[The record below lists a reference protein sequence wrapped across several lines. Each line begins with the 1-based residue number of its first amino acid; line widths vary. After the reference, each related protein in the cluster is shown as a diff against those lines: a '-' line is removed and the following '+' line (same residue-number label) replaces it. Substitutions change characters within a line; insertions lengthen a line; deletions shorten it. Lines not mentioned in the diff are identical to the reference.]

1 MAPADG
7 RVRIRKP
14 FYGWWIVLASLAF
27 HGLSGAAFSFTFGQY
42 LLKIEDEFGWSNFAI
57 SGTYSASLFL
67 AGVLSPLHGWLLDHL
82 SPRSLMMAG
91 IAVFGVGFALLSF
104 TETFAFFFIVIM
116 LMSVGS
122 NLSGWLTL
130 TTVTTRWFRRKRSF
144 ALGISSTGI
153 GLAGILSPIIAW
165 SLDTHGWQA
174 TAMGS
179 ALAVLAIGIPLSYV
193 LRGYPEDYGMRPD
206 GDAEPPPPAAG
217 AAPARPPD
225 EEDFTAAE
233 AMRDRSFWFVS
244 LGHGIALIAVFVVL
258 VHLPKHMVEGLGWSA
273 TSAQNVVALVT
284 VMAIVGQIGG
294 GYLGDRYNKTRMAAL
309 CMLAHAAAMLL
320 LALTSNGALA
330 VGAAVL
336 HGLAWGTRGP
346 LMMSIRADYYG
357 RRHFGQIAGYSNV
370 MVMLGPLAGPT
381 FAGRMEDAFGDYS
394 GAFLAMGLFVGVSS
408 LLFFAA
414 RKPPAPRRIRA
425 AALAGAQ

>member
-1 MAPADG
+1 MALAG
-7 RVRIRKP
+7 RRRRIRKP
-14 FYGWWIVLASLAF
+14 FYGWWIVLASLSF
-27 HGLSGAAFSFTFGQY
+27 HGLSGAAFGFTFGQY
-42 LLKIEDEFGWSNFAI
+42 LLRIENDFGWTNFAI

-67 AGVLSPLHGWLLDHL
+67 AGVLSPAHGWLLDHM
-82 SPRSLMMAG
+82 SPRSLMLAG
-91 IAVFGVGFALLSF
+91 IAVFGVGFVLLSF
-104 TETFAFFFIVIM
+104 TETFAFFFLVIM

-122 NLSGWLTL
+122 NLAGWLTL

-144 ALGISSTGI
+144 ALGLSSTGI
-153 GLAGILSPIIAW
+153 GLAGMLSPVVAW

-174 TAMGS
+174 TAAGS
-179 ALAVLAIGIPLSYV
+179 GLAILAIGLPLSYV
-193 LRGYPEDYGMRPD
+193 LRGYPEEHGLRPD

-217 AAPARPPD
+217 AAPSRGTD
-225 EEDFTAAE
+225 EDDFTAAE

-273 TSAQNVVALVT
+273 TSAQSVITLVT
-284 VMAIVGQIGG
+284 LMAIVGQVGG
-294 GYLGDRYNKTRMAAL
+294 GYLGDRYNKTRMAGF
-309 CMLAHAAAMLL
+309 CMLAHAAAMLI
-320 LALTSNGALA
+320 LALTTSGAVA
-330 VGAAVL
+330 VGAVVL

-381 FAGRMEDAFGDYS
+381 FAGWMEDSFSNYHA
-394 GAFLAMGLFVGVSS
+394 AFLAMGLFVGVSS
-408 LLFFAA
+408 LLFFGA
-414 RKPPAPRRIRA
+414 RKPPAPRRIQA
-425 AALAGAQ
+425 LTLAGAR

>member
-1 MAPADG
+1 MARTG
-7 RVRIRKP
+7 RRAALRKP
-14 FYGWWIVLASLAF
+14 FYGWWIVLASLLF
-27 HGLSGAAFSFTFGQY
+27 HGLSGAAFGFTFGQY
-42 LLKIEDEFGWSNFAI
+42 LLRIEDEFGWSNFAI

-67 AGVLSPLHGWLLDHL
+67 AGVLSPAHGWLLDHL

-91 IAVFGVGFALLSF
+91 IAVFGAGFMLLSL
-104 TETFAFFFIVIM
+104 TQTFAFFFFVIM
-116 LMSVGS
+116 LMSVGA

-144 ALGISSTGI
+144 ALGVSSTGI

-165 SLDTHGWQA
+165 SLDAHGWQA
-174 TAMGS
+174 TAAGS
-179 ALAVLAIGIPLSYV
+179 GLAVLAIGLPLSYV
-193 LRGYPEDYGMRPD
+193 LRGYPEDYGMRQD
-206 GDAEPPPPAAG
+206 GDAEPPPPASG
-217 AAPARPPD
+217 AAPAPSAP

-244 LGHGIALIAVFVVL
+244 LGHGIALITVFVVL
-258 VHLPKHMVEGLGWSA
+258 VHLPKHMVDGLGWSA

-284 VMAIVGQIGG
+284 VMAIAGQVGG
-294 GYLGDRYNKTRMAAL
+294 GFLGDRYNKTRMAAL
-309 CMLAHAAAMLL
+309 CMLAHAAAMVI
-320 LALTSNGALA
+320 LALTSSGALA
-330 VGAAVL
+330 IAAAVL

-370 MVMLGPLAGPT
+370 MVMLGPLVGPT
-381 FAGRMEDAFGDYS
+381 FAGRMEDAFNNYS
-394 GAFLAMGLFVGVSS
+394 GAFLAMGIFVGVSS

-414 RKPPAPRRIRA
+414 RKPPAPRRVRA
-425 AALAGAQ
+425 AAQAAAR

>member
-1 MAPADG
+1 MARTG
-7 RVRIRKP
+7 RRAALRKP
-14 FYGWWIVLASLAF
+14 FYGWWIVLASLLF
-27 HGLSGAAFSFTFGQY
+27 HGLSGAAFGFTFGQY
-42 LLKIEDEFGWSNFAI
+42 LLRIEDEFGWSNFAI

-67 AGVLSPLHGWLLDHL
+67 AGVLSPAHGWLLDHL

-91 IAVFGVGFALLSF
+91 IAVFGAGFMLLSL
-104 TETFAFFFIVIM
+104 TQTFAFFFIVIM
-116 LMSVGS
+116 LMSVGA

-144 ALGISSTGI
+144 ALGVSSTGI

-165 SLDTHGWQA
+165 SLDAHGWQA
-174 TAMGS
+174 TAAGS
-179 ALAVLAIGIPLSYV
+179 GLAVLAIGLPLSYV
-193 LRGYPEDYGMRPD
+193 LRGYPEDYGMRQD
-206 GDAEPPPPAAG
+206 GDAEPPPPASG
-217 AAPARPPD
+217 AAPAPSAP

-244 LGHGIALIAVFVVL
+244 LGHGIALITVFVVL
-258 VHLPKHMVEGLGWSA
+258 VHLPKHMVDGLGWSA

-284 VMAIVGQIGG
+284 VMAIVGQVGG
-294 GYLGDRYNKTRMAAL
+294 GFLGDRYNKTRMAAL
-309 CMLAHAAAMLL
+309 CMLAHAAAMVI
-320 LALTSNGALA
+320 LALTSSGELA
-330 VGAAVL
+330 IAAAVL

-370 MVMLGPLAGPT
+370 MVMLGPLVGPT
-381 FAGRMEDAFGDYS
+381 FAGRMEDAFNNYS
-394 GAFLAMGLFVGVSS
+394 GAFLAMGIFVGVSS

-414 RKPPAPRRIRA
+414 RKPPAPRRVRA
-425 AALAGAQ
+425 AAPAAAR

>member
-1 MAPADG
+1 MTPASG

-27 HGLSGAAFSFTFGQY
+27 HGLSGAAFGFTFGQY
-42 LLKIEDEFGWSNFAI
+42 LLKIEGEFGWSNFAI

-104 TETFAFFFIVIM
+104 TETFASFFIVIM

-153 GLAGILSPIIAW
+153 GLAGVLSPIIAW

-193 LRGYPEDYGMRPD
+193 LRGYPEDYGLRPD
-206 GDAEPPPPAAG
+206 GDAAPPPPAEG

-258 VHLPKHMVEGLGWSA
+258 VHLPKHMVEGLGWSP

-309 CMLAHAAAMLL
+309 CMLAHAASMLL
-320 LALTSNGALA
+320 LALTSSGALA

-408 LLFFAA
+408 LLFFGA

>member
-1 MAPADG
+1 MAPAGG

-27 HGLSGAAFSFTFGQY
+27 HGLSGAAFGFTFGQY

-179 ALAVLAIGIPLSYV
+179 ALAVLAIGLPLSYV

>member
-1 MAPADG
+1 MTPARG

-27 HGLSGAAFSFTFGQY
+27 HGLSGAAFGFTFGQY
-42 LLKIEDEFGWSNFAI
+42 LLKIEGEFGWSNFAI

-153 GLAGILSPIIAW
+153 GLAGILSTPIAL
-165 SLDTHGWQA
+165 SLETYGWRE

-206 GDAEPPPPAAG
+206 GDAAPPPPAEG

-408 LLFFAA
+408 LLFFGA
-414 RKPPAPRRIRA
+414 RKPPAPRRIRS

>member
-1 MAPADG
+1 MAPAGG

-27 HGLSGAAFSFTFGQY
+27 HGLSGAAFGFTFGQY
-42 LLKIEDEFGWSNFAI
+42 LLKIEGEFGWSNFAI

-67 AGVLSPLHGWLLDHL
+67 AGALSPLHGWLLDHL

-206 GDAEPPPPAAG
+206 GDAAPPPPAEG

>member
-1 MAPADG
+1 MARTG
-7 RVRIRKP
+7 RRAALRKP
-14 FYGWWIVLASLAF
+14 FYGWWIVLASLLF
-27 HGLSGAAFSFTFGQY
+27 HGLSGAAFGFTFGQY
-42 LLKIEDEFGWSNFAI
+42 LLRIEDEFGWSNFAI

-67 AGVLSPLHGWLLDHL
+67 AGVLSPAHGWLLDHL

-91 IAVFGVGFALLSF
+91 IAVFGAGFMLLSL
-104 TETFAFFFIVIM
+104 TQTFAFFFFVIM
-116 LMSVGS
+116 LMSVGA

-144 ALGISSTGI
+144 ALGVSSTGI

-165 SLDTHGWQA
+165 SLDAHGWQA
-174 TAMGS
+174 TAAGS
-179 ALAVLAIGIPLSYV
+179 GLAVLAIGLPLSYV
-193 LRGYPEDYGMRPD
+193 LRGYPEDYGMRQD
-206 GDAEPPPPAAG
+206 GDAEPPPPASG
-217 AAPARPPD
+217 AAPAPSAP

-244 LGHGIALIAVFVVL
+244 LGHGIALITVFVVL
-258 VHLPKHMVEGLGWSA
+258 VHLPKHMVDGLGWSA

-284 VMAIVGQIGG
+284 VMAIVGQVGG
-294 GYLGDRYNKTRMAAL
+294 GFLGDRYNKTRMAAL
-309 CMLAHAAAMLL
+309 CMLAHAAAMVI
-320 LALTSNGALA
+320 LALTSSGELA
-330 VGAAVL
+330 IAAAVL

-370 MVMLGPLAGPT
+370 MVMLGPLVGPT
-381 FAGRMEDAFGDYS
+381 FAGRMEDAFNNYS
-394 GAFLAMGLFVGVSS
+394 GAFLAMGIFVGVSS

-414 RKPPAPRRIRA
+414 RKPPAPRRVRA
-425 AALAGAQ
+425 AAQAAAR

>member
-1 MAPADG
+1 MAPAGG

-27 HGLSGAAFSFTFGQY
+27 HGLSGAAFGFTFGQY

-206 GDAEPPPPAAG
+206 GDAEPPPPAEG

-425 AALAGAQ
+425 ALAGAQ

>member
-1 MAPADG
+1 MAPASG

-27 HGLSGAAFSFTFGQY
+27 HGLSGAAFGFTFGQY

>member
-1 MAPADG
+1 MAPAGG

-130 TTVTTRWFRRKRSF
+130 TTVTTRLFRRKRSF

-206 GDAEPPPPAAG
+206 GDAAPPPPAEG

>member
-1 MAPADG
+1 MTPAGG

-27 HGLSGAAFSFTFGQY
+27 HGLSGAAFGFTFGQY
-42 LLKIEDEFGWSNFAI
+42 LLKIEGEFGWSNFAI

-104 TETFAFFFIVIM
+104 TETFASFFIVIM

-153 GLAGILSPIIAW
+153 GLAGVLSPIIAW

-206 GDAEPPPPAAG
+206 GDAAPPPPAEG

-258 VHLPKHMVEGLGWSA
+258 VHLPKHMVEGLGWSP

-309 CMLAHAAAMLL
+309 CMLAHAASMLL
-320 LALTSNGALA
+320 LALTSSGALA

-408 LLFFAA
+408 LLFFGA

-425 AALAGAQ
+425 AALAGTQ

>member
-1 MAPADG
+1 MAKAG
-7 RVRIRKP
+7 RRVTLRKP
-14 FYGWWIVLASLAF
+14 FYGWWIVLASLLF
-27 HGLSGAAFSFTFGQY
+27 HGLSGAAFGFTFGQY
-42 LLKIEDEFGWSNFAI
+42 LLRIEDDFGWSNFAI

-67 AGVLSPLHGWLLDHL
+67 AGVLSPAHGWLLDHL

-91 IAVFGVGFALLSF
+91 IAVFGAGFMLLSL
-104 TETFAFFFIVIM
+104 TQTFAFFFFVIM
-116 LMSVGS
+116 LMSVGA

-144 ALGISSTGI
+144 ALGVSSTGI

-165 SLDTHGWQA
+165 SLDTHGWQS
-174 TAMGS
+174 TAAGS
-179 ALAVLAIGIPLSYV
+179 GLAVLAIGLPLSYV
-193 LRGYPEDYGMRPD
+193 LRGYPEDYGMRQD

-217 AAPARPPD
+217 AAPALSAP

-244 LGHGIALIAVFVVL
+244 LGHGIALITVFVVL
-258 VHLPKHMVEGLGWSA
+258 VHLPKHMVDGLGWSA
-273 TSAQNVVALVT
+273 TAAQNVVALVT
-284 VMAIVGQIGG
+284 VMAIVGQVGG

-309 CMLAHAAAMLL
+309 CMLAHAAAMVI
-320 LALTSNGALA
+320 LALTSSGALA
-330 VGAAVL
+330 VAAAVL

-370 MVMLGPLAGPT
+370 MVMLGPLVGPT
-381 FAGRMEDAFGDYS
+381 FAGRMEDVFGDYS

-408 LLFFAA
+408 LLFFGA
-414 RKPPAPRRIRA
+414 RKPPAPQRVRA
-425 AALAGAQ
+425 AAQAAAR

>member
-1 MAPADG
+1 MAPAGG

-27 HGLSGAAFSFTFGQY
+27 HGLSGAAFGFTFGQY

>member
-1 MAPADG
+1 MAPAGG

-27 HGLSGAAFSFTFGQY
+27 HGLSGAAFGFTFGQY

-206 GDAEPPPPAAG
+206 GDAAPPPPAAG